1 MIKLTVEF
9 SNKHINIRLKKD
21 KINLLFISTK
31 NNKLKNNLFRT
42 NNTSAILNI
51 SSILMREL
59 KFAGITE
66 PIVLECL
73 QFKGKIVSIVN
84 ILTKN
89 NFPIIVK
96 TI

>member
-1 MIKLTVEF
+1 MIQLKVEF
-9 SNKHINIRLKKD
+9 SKKHINIYLKKD
-21 KINLLFISTK
+21 LFNLLSISTK
-31 NNKLKNNLFRT
+31 NNKLKKNLFRT

-51 SSILMREL
+51 SSILIKEL
-59 KFAGITE
+59 KFAGISE
-66 PIVLECL
+66 PLILECS
-73 QFKGKIVSIVN
+73 QYKGKIVSIVN